1 MYTIFESRALT
12 TPEAPFLI
20 DPAGGQIS
28 YADALVLVERIA
40 GAYCVLGVKPGD
52 RIAVQVEKSPVALLA
67 YLASLRCGAVFLP
80 LNTAYTAGELRYFL
94 ADAEPALFLCKPEN
108 AELAEQLC
116 LEAGVA
122 SFATLGPDHGT
133 FNAMLEGDL
142 PSLSPYVHDPDR
154 IAAILYTSGTTGR
167 SKGAMLSNANLLSN
181 ARALCDTWRFTAADR
196 LLHALP
202 IYHTHGLFVATNV
215 TLCAGAA
222 MVFLERFSVDAVLD
236 ALPVSTAMMGV
247 PTFYSR
253 LLESPEFDRAS
264 ARHTRLFVSGSAPL
278 SPPVHSAFLE
288 RTGHAILERYG
299 MTETNM
305 NTSNP
310 YDGDRI
316 AGSVGLPLPGVEVR
330 IVDPDSGEEL
340 PDGRS
345 GMIEVRGP
353 NVFSGY
359 WRNPEKT
366 AEAFRKDGFFI
377 TGDLGYRD
385 AHGYLFIMGRANDLI
400 ISGGFN
406 IYPAEVE
413 NVLDAVPGVEESAV
427 IGVPH
432 PDLGEATVALL
443 KASGPEVDQK
453 FVLDA
458 IAEQLARF
466 KQPRQILIMDA
477 LPRNAMGKIQK
488 AALRQRFANLFASEA

>member
-12 TPEAPFLI
+12 TPDAPLLI
-20 DPAGGQIS
+20 DPAGDKIS
-28 YADALVLVERIA
+28 YAAALSLVERIA
-40 GAYCVLGVKPGD
+40 GVYTLLGVKPGD
-52 RIAVQVEKSPVALLA
+52 RIAVQVEKSPLALLA
-67 YLASLRCGAVFLP
+67 YFASLRSGAVFLP
-80 LNTAYTAGELRYFL
+80 VNTAYTVGELRYFL
-94 ADAEPALFLCKPEN
+94 ADAAPALFLCRPEN

-116 LEAGVA
+116 AETGVA
-122 SFATLGPDHGT
+122 RFATLGPDHGS
-133 FNAMLEGDL
+133 FNALLEGDL
-142 PSLSPYVHDPDR
+142 PPPPDYTDDPER

-181 ARALCDTWRFTAADR
+181 ARALCEYWRFTAADR

-215 TLCAGAA
+215 TLYAGAA
-222 MVFLERFSVDAVLD
+222 MVFLERFALDAVLE
-236 ALPVSTAMMGV
+236 ALPLSTTMMGV

-253 LLESPEFDRAS
+253 LLETARFDRSAAS
-264 ARHTRLFVSGSAPL
+264 HMRLFISGSAPL
-278 SPPVHSAFLE
+278 SPPVHAAFLE
-288 RTGHAILERYG
+288 RTGHTILERYG

-310 YDGDRI
+310 YEGDRI
-316 AGSVGLPLPGVEVR
+316 AGSVGRALPGVEVR

-340 PDGRS
+340 PDGQS

-385 AHGYLFIMGRANDLI
+385 ARGYVFIMGRANDLI
-400 ISGGFN
+400 ISGGLN

-443 KASGPEVDQK
+443 KASAPEVDQK